1 MMKVLCGI
9 LIFVVTLALFFVVG
23 YYGTHGVLW
32 FVNWVGV
39 NNFAIFSGVVSTI
52 QGAGVLA
59 NSRMDYG
66 R

>member
-1 MMKVLCGI
+1 MKILFGIVSLIIVL
-9 LIFVVTLALFFVVG
+9 VLFFGIG
-23 YYGTHGVLW
+23 YYGTYGILW

-39 NNFAIFSGVVSTI
+39 NNFAIFSGVVSAI
-52 QGAGVLA
+52 QAVGVIA